1 MAILLVIIL
10 YVALGYWAAGKTVYA
25 NAIRIGT
32 WGELFFRRLG
42 VGVLLGWILIP
53 IALIKIIIFQK

>member
-1 MAILLVIIL
+1 MDTILLIA

-25 NAIRIGT
+25 NKIRIGT
-32 WGELFFRRLG
+32 FKDLVLTRLI

-53 IALIKIIIFQK
+53 VAIIKSIFFK